1 MAVKDRQT
9 QVSFNDVKYYKGD
22 LTMEDNISNEVI
34 GRSSATERDPNT
46 SDKFSFW
53 ITSDKIVNPFD
64 IVESEHLRDSR
75 TYGLVTMLEHRT
87 DASSHLA
94 NFISNNFGSLAEE
107 PNTPRMGA
115 TLAKVNVMMNTNDIY
130 MPIENEKN
138 VRFSNESGIH
148 IALGIDTME
157 DKRKIPAGLIK
168 MSNEEEAVVYID
180 SNYVLGP
187 ESAHINISGISGLA
201 TKTSYAMFLLQ
212 SLLQSIQSEDIAV
225 IILNVKHGDLLQIDE
240 PPKELSEEQKGLWIK
255 LGLAPKPFDN
265 VHYFLPR
272 GKNRQAN
279 SYVLPRNYE
288 IFAYALE
295 DSVTKLDLLF
305 SNIPDPTETIDSL
318 VGEIQNGFGTA
329 QFKGVTTWNDLLNAE
344 PLAKNGQS
352 QKIGDIRSSSV
363 GKFRRHLR
371 RIVQTRTTGLFTD
384 QRTRMEQNLSERLR
398 EIEGGHTYVV
408 DIAKLNDAEQSF
420 AFGDI
425 VRTIYELFAES
436 DETFNLPEKV
446 IIFVDELNK
455 YAPAGGKESALI
467 EQILDISERGRSL
480 GVILF
485 SAQQF
490 MSAVHSRVTGNCA
503 TKILGRSTSSEV
515 NMPDYR
521 FLDQDLKM
529 SLTRLAK
536 GELLLQHA
544 VFRQPVKVIFPKPA
558 YRQND

>member
-1 MAVKDRQT
+1 
-9 QVSFNDVKYYKGD
+9 
-22 LTMEDNISNEVI
+22 MEDNISNEVI

-75 TYGLVTMLEHRT
+75 TYGLVTILEHRT

-94 NFISNNFGSLAEE
+94 NFISNNFGSLTEE

-201 TKTSYAMFLLQ
+201 TKTSYGMFLLQ
-212 SLLQSIQSEDIAV
+212 SLLQSIQSENTAV
-225 IILNVKHGDLLQIDE
+225 IIMNVKHGDLLQIDE

-255 LGLAPKPFDN
+255 LGLEPKPFDN

-279 SYVLPRNYE
+279 SYVLPRNHE
-288 IFAYALE
+288 VFAYALE

-305 SNIPDPTETIDSL
+305 SNIPDPSETIDSL
-318 VGEIQNGFGTA
+318 VGEIQNGFGTS
-329 QFKGVTTWNDLLNAE
+329 QFQGVTTWNDLLNAE

-398 EIEGGHTYVV
+398 EIEGGHTYVI
-408 DIAKLNDAEQSF
+408 DIAKLNDIEQSF
-420 AFGDI
+420 VFGDI

-503 TKILGRSTSSEV
+503 TKVLGRSTSSEV

>member
-1 MAVKDRQT
+1 
-9 QVSFNDVKYYKGD
+9 
-22 LTMEDNISNEVI
+22 MEDYISNEVI

-46 SDKFSFW
+46 SDKFNFW

-225 IILNVKHGDLLQIDE
+225 IIMNVKHGDLLQIDE

-255 LGLAPKPFDN
+255 LGLEPKPFDN

-272 GKNRQAN
+272 GKNGQAY
-279 SYVLPRNYE
+279 SHHLPRNYQ
-288 IFAYALE
+288 IFAYNLE
-295 DSVTKLDLLF
+295 DSVSKLDLLF
-305 SNIPDPTETIDSL
+305 SNIPDPSETIDSL
-318 VGEIQNGFGTA
+318 IGEIQNGYGTA
-329 QFKGVTTWNDLLNAE
+329 QFRGVSTWNNLLNSE

-398 EIEGGHTYVV
+398 EIEGGQTYVV
-408 DIAKLNDAEQSF
+408 DIAKLKDTEQSF
-420 AFGDI
+420 VFGDI

-436 DETFNLPEKV
+436 DETYNLPEKV

-558 YRQND
+558 YRQNE

>member
-1 MAVKDRQT
+1 MAKENT
-9 QVSFNDVKYYKGD
+9 
-22 LTMEDNISNEVI
+22 NEVI

-46 SDKFSFW
+46 SDKFNFW
-53 ITSDKIVNPFD
+53 ITTDRIVNPFD
-64 IVESEHLRDSR
+64 IVEAKHLRESK
-75 TYGLVTMLEHRT
+75 TFGLVTTLEHRT
-87 DASSHLA
+87 DANSHLA
-94 NFISNNFGSLAEE
+94 NFISNNFGSLTEE

-115 TLAKVNVMMNTNDIY
+115 TLAKVNVMMNSDDIY
-130 MPIENEKN
+130 MPIENEKD
-138 VRFSNESGIH
+138 VCFADETGIH
-148 IALGIDTME
+148 AALGIDTME
-157 DKRKIPAGLIK
+157 IERRIPAGLIK
-168 MSNEEEAVVYID
+168 MSNEEEAVVYVD
-180 SNYVLGP
+180 RNYVLGP
-187 ESAHINISGISGLA
+187 ESAHLNISGISGLA

-212 SLLQSIQSEDIAV
+212 SLLQTVQPEDIAV
-225 IILNVKHGDLLQIDE
+225 IIMNVKHGDLLQIDE

-255 LGLAPKPFDN
+255 LGLEAKPFGN

-272 GKNRQAN
+272 AKNGQAN
-279 SYVLPRNYE
+279 SYILPRNHD

-295 DSVTKLDLLF
+295 DSINKLDLLF
-305 SNIPDPTETIDSL
+305 SNIPDPSETIDSL

-329 QFKGVTTWNDLLNAE
+329 QFKGVSNWNDLLNTE
-344 PLAKNGQS
+344 PLAKNGLS
-352 QKIGDIRSSSV
+352 QKLGDVRASSV

-371 RIVQTRTTGLFTD
+371 RIVQTRTTGMFTD

-408 DIAKLNDAEQSF
+408 DIAKLNDTEQSF
-420 AFGDI
+420 VFGDI
-425 VRTIYELFAES
+425 VRTIYEMFAES
-436 DETFNLPEKV
+436 DVTFNLPEKV

-455 YAPAGGKESALI
+455 YAPSGGKDSALI

-521 FLDQDLKM
+521 FLDQDLKI

-558 YRQND
+558 YMQND

>member
-1 MAVKDRQT
+1 
-9 QVSFNDVKYYKGD
+9 
-22 LTMEDNISNEVI
+22 MEDNISNEVI
-34 GRSSATERDPNT
+34 GRSSATERYPNT

-64 IVESEHLRDSR
+64 IVESEHLRESR

-225 IILNVKHGDLLQIDE
+225 IIMNVKHGDLLQIDE

-255 LGLAPKPFDN
+255 LGLEPKPFDN

-318 VGEIQNGFGTA
+318 IGEIQNGFGTT

-408 DIAKLNDAEQSF
+408 DIAKLNDTEQSF
-420 AFGDI
+420 IFGDI